1 MIVVC
6 VGNVIVMLIGI
17 VRLWWRRDCGFVVF
31 VRRRIV
37 LRRGSMG

>member
-17 VRLWWRRDCGFVVF
+17 VRLRWRRGCGFVVY

-37 LRRGSMG
+37 LRRGNMG